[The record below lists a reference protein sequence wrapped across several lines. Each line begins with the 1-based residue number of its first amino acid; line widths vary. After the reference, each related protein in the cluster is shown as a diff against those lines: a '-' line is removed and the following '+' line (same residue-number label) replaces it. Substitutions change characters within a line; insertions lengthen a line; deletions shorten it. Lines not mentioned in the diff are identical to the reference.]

1 MAKVNSI
8 SPTLSEVQRV
18 LGYFPNTVAGV
29 CRYSGINKWAKYK
42 PFRSSAL
49 EYPDQKALLAALKA
63 AAFGLS
69 WNGGPDLDDFTML
82 LPQGG
87 QNTPCRLGDFRGY
100 DHFTKNGFGVVAPT
114 INITPSNITGS
125 HDITILGGD
134 DSDYIGY
141 WDLCQTLFADYP
153 YLWLDMVMPHSGK
166 NVSDSIISVTSLN
179 MKTYSSVPRF
189 TISNRLLCKLGRTD
203 DGPGTFRTFIATH
216 DKSWHD
222 DSFNPSGYAYAD
234 FSFQNTTPYRAS
246 FKVGS
251 TDLDSWAWNRADAF
265 DKVLIGTGN
274 SGGYDLQPF
283 AHYTDT
289 LYGSPIYLDL
299 THAERLYINTNTV
312 LGGDIP
318 LNRDSVWLRIT
329 NWLTQQ
335 EFYLSYLGSGTSLG
349 DWELNG
355 ATGLI
360 LGINA
365 TQLPDM
371 GTNMFGF
378 SLVYEVDAQQSQ
390 FIPLTKELFARVKF
404 PSGGS
409 APSDIFNGFF

>member
-1 MAKVNSI
+1 M
-8 SPTLSEVQRV
+8 
-18 LGYFPNTVAGV
+18 
-29 CRYSGINKWAKYK
+29 
-42 PFRSSAL
+42 
-49 EYPDQKALLAALKA
+49 
-63 AAFGLS
+63 
-69 WNGGPDLDDFTML
+69 
-82 LPQGG
+82 
-87 QNTPCRLGDFRGY
+87 
-100 DHFTKNGFGVVAPT
+100 
-114 INITPSNITGS
+114 
-125 HDITILGGD
+125 
-134 DSDYIGY
+134 
-141 WDLCQTLFADYP
+141 
-153 YLWLDMVMPHSGK
+153 
-166 NVSDSIISVTSLN
+166 
-179 MKTYSSVPRF
+179 
-189 TISNRLLCKLGRTD
+189 
-203 DGPGTFRTFIATH
+203 
-216 DKSWHD
+216 
-222 DSFNPSGYAYAD
+222 
-234 FSFQNTTPYRAS
+234 
-246 FKVGS
+246 
-251 TDLDSWAWNRADAF
+251 
-265 DKVLIGTGN
+265 LIGTGN

-289 LYGSPIYLDL
+289 LYGSPVYLDL

-329 NWLTQQ
+329 NWLTQE

-355 ATGLI
+355 ATGLV